1 MASVVRIENDPL
13 RVDPAHENHARRGS
27 FRTNRGQAHRRRL
40 VDARLDRILHPNAQL
55 RDGVGQQIFA
65 LQSAAPIIRSI
76 SEHSGWIVDRRGT
89 LNVVPV
95 TETQVL
101 DALRQVQDPDLHRD
115 IVTLGFVKNLAIED
129 EKVSFDVELTTPA
142 CPVKD
147 QLHAQCVAV
156 VEALGV
162 PTVEVNMTAR
172 VRQSVEQAP
181 LIPGVKH
188 AIAIASGKGGVGKS
202 TVSVNLAIALA
213 QSGARVGLMDADV
226 YGPSIP
232 LMMGCQGE
240 RPLTRDS
247 KILPIRRFGVTMM
260 SLGFLLEEGQAVLW
274 RGPMVAGTVKQLLED
289 VDWGELDYL
298 LIDLPP
304 GTGDAPMSLAQL
316 VPLTGVVLVSTPH
329 HVAANIA
336 GKSVLLFR
344 RLNTPVIGVVENMAE
359 FVCPG
364 CGEVSRIFAGS
375 SGEELSSQY
384 DIPFLGTIPLDPE
397 VSQSGDAGTPG
408 VIGHPQSI
416 SSARFREIAG
426 RLAQQASIVS
436 FGEKPEPDMA
446 TPPNPG

>member
-1 MASVVRIENDPL
+1 M
-13 RVDPAHENHARRGS
+13 
-27 FRTNRGQAHRRRL
+27 
-40 VDARLDRILHPNAQL
+40 
-55 RDGVGQQIFA
+55 
-65 LQSAAPIIRSI
+65 
-76 SEHSGWIVDRRGT
+76 
-89 LNVVPV
+89 PV
-95 TETQVL
+95 TESQVL

-115 IVTLGFVKNLAIED
+115 IVTLGFVKNVVIE
-129 EKVSFDVELTTPA
+129 ESRVAFDVELTTPA

-147 QLHAQCVAV
+147 QLHAECIAV
-156 VEALGV
+156 VVALGV
-162 PTVEVNMTAR
+162 ATVDVNMTAR
-172 VRQSVEQAP
+172 VRTPVETAP
-181 LIPGVKH
+181 LIPGVRH

-213 QSGARVGLMDADV
+213 QTGARVGLMDADV

-260 SLGFLLEEGQAVLW
+260 SLGFLLEDGQAVLW

-344 RLNTPVIGVVENMAE
+344 RLNTPVIGVIENMAE
-359 FVCPG
+359 FVCPS
-364 CGEVSRIFAGS
+364 CGEVSRIFSGLAGS
-375 SGEELSSQY
+375 DLAAQY
-384 DIPFLGTIPLDPE
+384 DLPYLGSIPLDPD

-408 VIGHPQSI
+408 LIGHPQSI

-426 RLAQQASIVS
+426 KLAQQASIVS
-436 FGEKPEPDMA
+436 FESV
-446 TPPNPG
+446 T